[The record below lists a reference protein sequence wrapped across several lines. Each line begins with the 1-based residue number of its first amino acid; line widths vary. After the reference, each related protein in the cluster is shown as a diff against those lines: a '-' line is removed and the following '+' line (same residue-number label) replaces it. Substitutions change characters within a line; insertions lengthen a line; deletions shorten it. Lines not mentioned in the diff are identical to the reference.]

1 MRETPSEASD
11 LIAPDVLPRLPPRVG
26 FRYVGPVTL
35 TLGQLAAE
43 IGAEITGG
51 DAEAEVSSVA
61 TLEDAGPGEVS
72 FLSNARYVRLLET
85 TNASA
90 VIVAP
95 GVRSERVALLR
106 ASNPYYA
113 FARAVVK
120 LHGYRRHPHAGIH
133 PAAYVDPAATVGEN
147 TVLYPGVYVGP
158 RARIGRDCILY
169 PNVVVYDDCRVGDRV
184 ILHANC
190 SIGHDGFGHATHK
203 GPDGVP
209 VHYKIPQVGN
219 VIIEDDVELGAGC
232 AIDRATLGSTV
243 IGRGTKFSNLVSI
256 GHGAR
261 IGPHGLLVGLVGIA
275 GSTKIGHHVTL
286 AGQVGIA
293 GHLEVGDN
301 VTVGA
306 QSGVI
311 NDVEDHTTLVG
322 SPAMPASHARRVYTI
337 FTQLPELLERIKKL
351 EQQLEEFSANGADGA
366 GVDA

>member
-1 MRETPSEASD
+1 M
-11 LIAPDVLPRLPPRVG
+11 
-26 FRYVGPVTL
+26 TL
-35 TLGQLAAE
+35 TLKELAAE
-43 IGAEITGG
+43 IGAEVAGG
-51 DAEAEVSSVA
+51 DPELRVSSVN
-61 TLEDAGPGEVS
+61 TLEDATAGEVS
-72 FLSNARYVRLLET
+72 FLSNAKYVRLLET
-85 TNASA
+85 THASA

-95 GVRSERVALLR
+95 GVTAKRVALLR

-133 PAAYVDPAATVGEN
+133 PAAHVDPTASIGEG

-158 RARIGRDCILY
+158 RARVGRDCILY
-169 PNVVVYDDCRVGDRV
+169 PNVVVYDDCVLGDRV

-203 GPDGVP
+203 GPEGFP
-209 VHYKIPQVGN
+209 VHYKIPQAGN
-219 VIIEDDVELGAGC
+219 VVIGDDVELGAGC
-232 AIDRATLGSTV
+232 AVDRATLGSTV
-243 IGRGTKFSNLVSI
+243 IGNGTKFSNLISI
-256 GHGAR
+256 GHGAH

-286 AGQVGIA
+286 AGQVGVA
-293 GHLEVGDN
+293 GHLEIGDH

-311 NDVEDHTTLVG
+311 NDVPDQSTLVG

-337 FTQLPELLERIKKL
+337 FSQLPELLERIKRL
-351 EQQLEEFSANGADGA
+351 EQQVEELSGA
-366 GVDA
+366 GDQEGNSPRE